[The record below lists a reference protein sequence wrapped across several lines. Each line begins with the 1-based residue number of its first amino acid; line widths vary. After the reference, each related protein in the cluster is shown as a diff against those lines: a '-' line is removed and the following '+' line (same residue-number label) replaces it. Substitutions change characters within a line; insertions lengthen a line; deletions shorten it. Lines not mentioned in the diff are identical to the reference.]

1 MNIPNILASF
11 RIASAPFV
19 FFLLVNAYSFD
30 GIHSSWMFYFA
41 GLLFA
46 ISAITDF
53 FDGYIAR
60 NLNQETLIGAILDQL
75 ADKMIVLSSYLALA
89 IISKANMWAC
99 FIILSRE
106 FLITG
111 LRAVSS
117 QYNFYMR
124 VSFAGKAK
132 TVAQM
137 FAIGFLIMDWY
148 FATSLLWIAVALTVY
163 SGAEYL
169 IYFKKGISKI

>member
-11 RIASAPFV
+11 RILSSPFI
-19 FFLLVNAYSFD
+19 FFLLVNANSFN
-30 GIHSSWMFYFA
+30 GIDSSWIFYFA

-60 NLNQETLIGAILDQL
+60 HFKQETIIGAILDQL
-75 ADKMIVLSSYLALA
+75 ADKMIILSSFLALA
-89 IISKANMWAC
+89 IISKASIWAV

-117 QYNFYMR
+117 QYNFFMR

-148 FATSLLWIAVALTVY
+148 FATSLLFIAVILTVY
-163 SGAEYL
+163 SGIEYL
-169 IYFKKGISKI
+169 IDFKKALGKI

>member
-11 RIASAPFV
+11 RIASAPFI
-19 FFLLVNAYSFD
+19 FFLLVNAYTFE
-30 GIHSSWMFYFA
+30 GIHYSWMFYFS

-60 NLNQETLIGAILDQL
+60 YLNQETLIGAIIDQL
-75 ADKMIVLSSYLALA
+75 ADKMIILSSYLALA
-89 IISKANMWAC
+89 IISKANIWAC

-111 LRAVSS
+111 LRAISS
-117 QYNFYMR
+117 QYDFYIR
-124 VSFAGKAK
+124 VSFVGKAK

-148 FATSLLWIAVALTVY
+148 FATSLLWVAVVLTVY

-169 IYFKKGISKI
+169 IDFKRGVNKI